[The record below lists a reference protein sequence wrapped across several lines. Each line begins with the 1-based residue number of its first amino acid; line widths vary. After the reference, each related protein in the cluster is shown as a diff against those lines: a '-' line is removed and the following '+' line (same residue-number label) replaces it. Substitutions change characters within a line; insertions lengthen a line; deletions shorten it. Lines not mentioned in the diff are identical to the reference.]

1 MQCRG
6 TLGKRITH
14 ISTSGLLVQCN
25 RLIMDNVSYKGLT
38 ATAPTRVSVGVYR
51 FLQVHTVLA
60 EGRAATALI
69 LISIGDQS
77 WASVWLS
84 VRHCP
89 LLSPS
94 HEQQCLNWNY

>member
-1 MQCRG
+1 
-6 TLGKRITH
+6 
-14 ISTSGLLVQCN
+14 
-25 RLIMDNVSYKGLT
+25 MDNVSYKGLT
-38 ATAPTRVSVGVYR
+38 ATAPTRVGVYG

-94 HEQQCLNWNY
+94 HEQQCLNWNYSGYTPLWAPG

>member
-1 MQCRG
+1 
-6 TLGKRITH
+6 
-14 ISTSGLLVQCN
+14 
-25 RLIMDNVSYKGLT
+25 MDNVSYKGLT
-38 ATAPTRVSVGVYR
+38 ATAPTRVGVYG

-89 LLSPS
+89 LLSPFS
-94 HEQQCLNWNY
+94 RAAVFELELLRLHAALGSGLIRSVLDT